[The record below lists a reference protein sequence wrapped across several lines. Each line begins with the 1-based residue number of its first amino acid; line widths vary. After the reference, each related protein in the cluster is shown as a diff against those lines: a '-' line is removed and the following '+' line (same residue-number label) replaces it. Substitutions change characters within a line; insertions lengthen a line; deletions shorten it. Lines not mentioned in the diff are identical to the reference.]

1 MNIIDAADFLNDKAI
16 SKGIKVFDILGGISE
31 TTGVEVFEGKVQN
44 TEISYG
50 SGIGIRIFLDGK
62 PGISFTEKLSSQ
74 SLNQAIED
82 AISNASITDPMD
94 IELPEKKSLEEIDL
108 KIFDSS
114 INDVSFDDMISLG
127 MQLEKI
133 AKSKDSRVENVPYLG
148 VSKTEGYSV
157 LRNSKGISYDR
168 KSNSISAY
176 IGVTAS
182 QGEQKKMGF
191 YSNSYKSF
199 STFDPEFMAQQ
210 AVTRATELLGATSI
224 EGAMYPII
232 FSNRISSS
240 IISMFLSPFFGEAVQ
255 KGQSRLAGKIGERI
269 ASDVLTFT
277 IDPHIPGMPGSRYLD
292 SEGVLTQKM
301 ELVSQ
306 GKLNTYLY
314 NLETAYKAKAEPNGF
329 GSRSYSGKAGTG
341 ISNLLVNKGDS
352 SLARLL
358 RAYPECI
365 YVTRLE
371 GGSGCSAIS
380 GDISIGVQGFLYKNG
395 IQIQPVEKI
404 TLSGNYFDLLHKIE
418 DLSSEYSDSYSSI
431 KVPDIL
437 VSSMVISG

>member
-1 MNIIDAADFLNDKAI
+1 
-16 SKGIKVFDILGGISE
+16 
-31 TTGVEVFEGKVQN
+31 
-44 TEISYG
+44 
-50 SGIGIRIFLDGK
+50 
-62 PGISFTEKLSSQ
+62 
-74 SLNQAIED
+74 
-82 AISNASITDPMD
+82 
-94 IELPEKKSLEEIDL
+94 
-108 KIFDSS
+108 
-114 INDVSFDDMISLG
+114 
-127 MQLEKI
+127 
-133 AKSKDSRVENVPYLG
+133 VPYLG
-148 VSKTEGYSV
+148 VSKTEGFSV

-199 STFDPEFMAQQ
+199 SAFDPEFMAEQ
-210 AVTRATELLGATSI
+210 AVSRATELLGATSI
-224 EGAMYPII
+224 QGAMYPII

-240 IISMFLSPFFGEAVQ
+240 IISMFLSPFYAEAIQ
-255 KGQSRLAGKIGERI
+255 KGQSRLAGKLGEKI
-269 ASDVLTFT
+269 ASDILTFT
-277 IDPHIPGMPGSRYLD
+277 IDPHIPGMPGSRYFD
-292 SEGVLTQKM
+292 SEGVHTQKM
-301 ELVSQ
+301 EVITE

-314 NLETAYKAKAEPNGF
+314 NLESAFKAKVEPNGF

-341 ISNLLVNKGDS
+341 ISNLFVKKGDS
-352 SLARLL
+352 TLARLL

-404 TLSGNYFDLLHKIE
+404 TLSGNYFDLLHKID

-437 VSSMVISG
+437 VSGMVISG